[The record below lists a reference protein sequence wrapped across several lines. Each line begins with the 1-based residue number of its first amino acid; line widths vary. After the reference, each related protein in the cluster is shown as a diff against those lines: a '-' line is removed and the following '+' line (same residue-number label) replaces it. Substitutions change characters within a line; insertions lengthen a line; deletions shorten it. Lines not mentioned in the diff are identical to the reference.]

1 MDAGVLGLVSSL
13 IDQDNIIAALLF
25 FLLYLIIA
33 KQRKTTG
40 ESRDKDTNE
49 LRNDIKELKEEI
61 SKQKTRNEL
70 FSKEISYMKEHM
82 SATEQSINDI
92 KGSLRNMEIT
102 MTQIATIVNALAEK
116 AIKVEIKDK

>member
-1 MDAGVLGLVSSL
+1 MDAGVLSLVSSL

-25 FLLYLIIA
+25 FLLYLIIS

-49 LRNDIKELKEEI
+49 LRNEIKELKEEI

-70 FSKEISYMKEHM
+70 FNKEIAYVKEHVGV
-82 SATEQSINDI
+82 TEKAIDDI
-92 KGSLRNMEIT
+92 KLSLRNMELT